1 MGIIFE
7 NGFNLG
13 STNFAVSPTPTPSPS
28 SSAGAPPSPTPTVTP
43 TATVT
48 PTQSSLAASPTPTPT
63 PSNAGSPSGLLTI
76 YESGSNVIMSVSGTI
91 DLSGLTLIQSGTT
104 FGGATG
110 GIGPSSATYI
120 MARNSLIFD
129 TYSGFTTTPTSFGTG
144 GGASATSSTG
154 NIFGVI
160 YESAPPYQ
168 LVVPSGYTS
177 GAQITSTQTFT
188 GQTLTSLGL
197 TSGTYTYTWGSGKS
211 FNVAIG
217 GPAPTPTPSPSV
229 GSNAGVGSWYFYSD
243 EGTINVGPPISN
255 GNALFT
261 IQGSPILETYN
272 PNENSGTSFLYF
284 ALNDNTGTNYGTQ
297 FSGLTPGGTISI
309 IQNNKKATYTGGS
322 NSFMVVNDGLGNF
335 FFMINTAVATQAVN
349 ASSSFVFGD
358 PISITFG
365 S

>member
-28 SSAGAPPSPTPTVTP
+28 SSAGAPPSPTPT
-43 TATVT
+43 ATVT
-48 PTQSSLAASPTPTPT
+48 PTQSSMAAS
-63 PSNAGSPSGLLTI
+63 
-76 YESGSNVIMSVSGTI
+76 
-91 DLSGLTLIQSGTT
+91 
-104 FGGATG
+104 
-110 GIGPSSATYI
+110 
-120 MARNSLIFD
+120 
-129 TYSGFTTTPTSFGTG
+129 
-144 GGASATSSTG
+144 
-154 NIFGVI
+154 
-160 YESAPPYQ
+160 
-168 LVVPSGYTS
+168 
-177 GAQITSTQTFT
+177 
-188 GQTLTSLGL
+188 
-197 TSGTYTYTWGSGKS
+197 
-211 FNVAIG
+211 
-217 GPAPTPTPSPSV
+217 PTPTPSPSV

-335 FFMINTAVATQAVN
+335 FFMINTGVATQAVN